1 MRNCFR
7 SHMKIAAL
15 LILAT
20 FISSC
25 TSPNRQNK
33 ALDETLLQYEQV
45 IRWSEWDGAIEFLDP
60 QSMIDK
66 PISTLD
72 MDRLRL
78 FRVTR
83 YQVRSAT
90 PFNEGN
96 SFRQVVEISLF
107 NRNRAVEK
115 RVIDQQEWRYNSERE
130 RWFLH
135 SSLPDV
141 VSAR

>member
-1 MRNCFR
+1 MKNYFR

-25 TSPNRQNK
+25 ASPNRQNK

-96 SFRQVVEISLF
+96 SFRQVVELSLF

-115 RVIDQQEWRYNSERE
+115 RVIDQQEWRYNNERE

-135 SSLPDV
+135 SGLPDV